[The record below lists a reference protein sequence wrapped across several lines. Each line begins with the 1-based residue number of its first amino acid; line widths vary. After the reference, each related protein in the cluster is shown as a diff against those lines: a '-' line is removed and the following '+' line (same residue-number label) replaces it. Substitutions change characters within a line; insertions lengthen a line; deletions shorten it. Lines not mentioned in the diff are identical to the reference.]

1 MGSYGILLCTKR
13 GKMSKVSSWQ
23 ILALS
28 KLVKEY
34 DQNLM
39 LDLSPNL
46 FSGHHAAIFNIL
58 QHSFL
63 ETGKIPSF
71 EALQAGVR
79 TKAPRDILPVVE
91 GVLKAINMAPV
102 TEISKEEIVV
112 GLKDQQLIAVV
123 DSSIKE
129 LVDTAQRKDITKL
142 RAVLNEIVSEIA
154 GNRIVPM
161 DFQDA
166 MEAPDFT
173 RIITSGIEELDEVAS
188 GIHGLTLI
196 AARSGAG
203 KSVML
208 LQLAI
213 EQYLQGHNIL
223 FISLELSARVLGQ
236 RMKAYVSG
244 IDFKKIIADNLT
256 DAERELI
263 SESMKKF
270 FGRENTFKVVTTPMD
285 ALELKN
291 LLSTQK
297 ALFNTDAVYVDY
309 LNLIDTTSGNQAAWL
324 GLQTLARDL
333 HKMTVSKGI
342 TIISAVQVNID
353 KASKAGQPPVISTRG
368 SSELF
373 FSASLVIF
381 LEAVEDGDTDD
392 SVFFWILKNRL
403 GPTCCLLFQKQFTQ
417 MRLNYVMEM

>member
-1 MGSYGILLCTKR
+1 
-13 GKMSKVSSWQ
+13 MSKVSSWQ
-23 ILALS
+23 VLALS

-34 DQNLM
+34 DKHLM
-39 LDLSPNL
+39 LDLNPSL

-71 EALQAGVR
+71 ESLQAGVR
-79 TKAPRDILPVVE
+79 TKAPKDILPIVE
-91 GVLKAINMAPV
+91 GILKTISMAISSD
-102 TEISKEEIVV
+102 ISKEEIVH
-112 GLKDQQLIAVV
+112 GLKDQQLISVV

-129 LVDTAQRKDITKL
+129 LVDTAQKKDITKL

-154 GNRIVPM
+154 GNRIIPL
-161 DFQDA
+161 DFQEA
-166 MEAPDFT
+166 MDAPDMT
-173 RIITSGIEELDEVAS
+173 RILTTGISELDDIAS
-188 GIHGLTLI
+188 GVHGLTLI

-213 EQYLQGHNIL
+213 EQYLQGLNVL

-236 RMKAYVSG
+236 RMKSYVSG
-244 IDFKKIIADNLT
+244 VDFKKIVSDTLT
-256 DAERELI
+256 DAERKHIAL
-263 SESMKKF
+263 SMKKF
-270 FGRENTFKVVTTPMD
+270 FNRENTFKVVTTPMD
-285 ALELKN
+285 SLELKN
-291 LLSTQK
+291 LLATQK
-297 ALFNTDAVYVDY
+297 ALFDTDAVYVDY
-309 LNLIDTTSGNQAAWL
+309 LNLIDTTAGNQAAWL

-333 HKMTVSKGI
+333 HKMTISKGI

-392 SVFFWILKNRL
+392 SIYLWILKNRL
-403 GPTCCLLFQKQFTQ
+403 GPTTCILFQKQFTQ